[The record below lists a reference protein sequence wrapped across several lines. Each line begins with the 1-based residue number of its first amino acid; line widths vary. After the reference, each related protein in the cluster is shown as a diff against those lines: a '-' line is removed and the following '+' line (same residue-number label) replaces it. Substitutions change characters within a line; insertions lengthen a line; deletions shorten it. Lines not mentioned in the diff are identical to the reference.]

1 MWTQIRLL
9 QSDLSL
15 HCLFERLLKH
25 FSRRQK
31 QSNFVVIGALRVN
44 RAKQLNRRR
53 QMRPAFIRFSM
64 AGKRSQKKLKS
75 YLFTDTLVYTIAH
88 WPGPPRTYMNFI
100 QDQQG
105 RLVYVRTAVAATC
118 INILSQVAQ
127 RNEDLIACSVL

>member
-1 MWTQIRLL
+1 MLTQIRLL

-15 HCLFERLLKH
+15 QRLLERLLKH

-53 QMRPAFIRFSM
+53 HIRLVCLVNV
-64 AGKRSQKKLKS
+64 RRKLKS

-88 WPGPPRTYMNFI
+88 WSGPPRSYVDFS
-100 QDQQG
+100 QEQQG

-118 INILSQVAQ
+118 IQL
-127 RNEDLIACSVL
+127 